1 MKRITMMER
10 PRSMHDCGEV
20 LHSHIELSTLHR
32 VTILGLFS
40 LTACDTAGTV
50 SATGL
55 AASNTITTSA
65 LATTALIA
73 QLTVCVLV
81 LALVGVIGV
90 IGFVAVR
97 GMQFALAI
105 RNTEARTRPRSEEPR
120 GALHAAGPA
129 ICFPREA
136 STPPHRVHETLPRVK
151 DFQPKP
157 AWKSRQSISKSRQSI
172 LTSRTKHRA
181 SGSRQSA
188 IRAARRMFK

>member
-1 MKRITMMER
+1 MKIAVCYADFQNATRQNANSALALAI
-10 PRSMHDCGEV
+10 
-20 LHSHIELSTLHR
+20 
-32 VTILGLFS
+32 ILGLFS

-55 AASNTITTSA
+55 AASNTITASA
-65 LATTALIA
+65 LAASATIA

-105 RNTEARTRPRSEEPR
+105 RNTEARTRSEDPRSAPHEASPV
-120 GALHAAGPA
+120 
-129 ICFPREA
+129 IYFPRKA
-136 STPPHRVHETLPRVK
+136 SAPSLAA
-151 DFQPKP
+151 PKP
-157 AWKSRQSISKSRQSI
+157 AWKSRQSIF
-172 LTSRTKHRA
+172 TSRTKHRA